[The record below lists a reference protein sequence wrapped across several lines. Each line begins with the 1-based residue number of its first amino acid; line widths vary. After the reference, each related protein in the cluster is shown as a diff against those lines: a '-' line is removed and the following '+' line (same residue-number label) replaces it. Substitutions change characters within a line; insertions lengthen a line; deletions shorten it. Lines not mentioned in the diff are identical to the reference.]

1 MIKSSLIKAL
11 EELDKDDIYSLMLF
25 ALYRL
30 KDTSEYATLSEL
42 VYLLDKETLFKFVN
56 YYGGLT
62 IRVPTMS
69 ELKTMLYALMMYQQ
83 INVEESSTLDDHD
96 IHNILRNISIDDV
109 PESDIKAAYRTICE
123 VLSNYEFKKRK

>member
-1 MIKSSLIKAL
+1 
-11 EELDKDDIYSLMLF
+11 
-25 ALYRL
+25 
-30 KDTSEYATLSEL
+30 
-42 VYLLDKETLFKFVN
+42 
-56 YYGGLT
+56 
-62 IRVPTMS
+62 MS

-109 PESDIKAAYRTICE
+109 PESDIKAAYHTICE